1 MKIKSLP
8 EFIDRDIMIFVE
20 QWSEEEMIH
29 LRYLLEQ
36 GVLTDMQ
43 SVGRGKVIWSRD
55 KARALM
61 FLLSN
66 GKIPKDEGYEC

>member
-8 EFIDRDIMIFVE
+8 EFIDRDTMIFVE
-20 QWSEEEMIH
+20 QWSEEEMIY

-36 GVLTDMQ
+36 CVLRDMQ
-43 SVGRGKVIWSRD
+43 SLGRGKVIWFRD

>member
-43 SVGRGKVIWSRD
+43 SVGRGKVIWFRD

>member
-36 GVLTDMQ
+36 GVLRDMQ
-43 SVGRGKVIWSRD
+43 SVGRGKVIWFRD
-55 KARALM
+55 KATALI